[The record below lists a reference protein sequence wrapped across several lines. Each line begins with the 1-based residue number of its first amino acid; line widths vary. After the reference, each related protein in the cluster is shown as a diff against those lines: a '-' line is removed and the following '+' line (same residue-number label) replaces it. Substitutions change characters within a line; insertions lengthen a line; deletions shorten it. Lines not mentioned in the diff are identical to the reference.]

1 MVSGMTSHRP
11 VAAPH
16 GATADDVNSWQR
28 TASRSAH
35 PSAVGAV
42 LEAGDLLG
50 EIAAGLGRVTVPT
63 ELLATPITRFSREMV
78 LSTPAYDVWV
88 MHWPAGTVADLHSHD
103 QHVAF
108 HIVSGELLEQ
118 RVTIDG
124 MRSYVRTTGGTTVVP
139 PNTPHRLSSTSAATT
154 VHVHAKDLR

>member
-1 MVSGMTSHRP
+1 
-11 VAAPH
+11 
-16 GATADDVNSWQR
+16 
-28 TASRSAH
+28 
-35 PSAVGAV
+35 
-42 LEAGDLLG
+42 
-50 EIAAGLGRVTVPT
+50 
-63 ELLATPITRFSREMV
+63 MV